1 MDGQWPKVYPSA
13 FESCPLLYI
22 PPLAA
27 TVAIR
32 YATVRRQG
40 EKGPDGLERQII
52 TYPSVHIRLL
62 PILSHAYVYIQ
73 LGKVLVS
80 RYFYSCW
87 LAMNSYRVH

>member
-1 MDGQWPKVYPSA
+1 VDG
-13 FESCPLLYI
+13 PLLKVHLSTIVLVLSLYT

-52 TYPSVHIRLL
+52 SYPSVHIRLL

-73 LGKVLVS
+73 LGKVLVRHHIPS
-80 RYFYSCW
+80 A
-87 LAMNSYRVH
+87 LIKHELIPHL